1 MLTHTAF
8 IYALAGLAFF
18 LYGLKTIS
26 KNLQK
31 ISGNLIQNLLSKM
44 SNKPIFGIFFGILLA
59 FSIQSSAAVVSMLAS
74 LGSSGVLTLFQ
85 VIGIILGSAIGSTLI
100 VQILSFKVS
109 HFGLA
114 LFSVFY
120 LISYFFVKRKKT
132 KRFFRV
138 CFGFGLMF
146 FGLEL
151 ISLGSLHLKD
161 AGLFLDFL
169 HFFINS
175 PIITLLVAAS
185 FTALVQSSVVTI
197 GIAISLMSVGYFSL
211 EHCIYWVYG
220 ANLGTTATAIVSSL
234 SGNYI
239 GKRVAWAHFLF
250 KIISVAIFFV
260 LTPFILPLI
269 SDSFSNLRGVAN
281 FHTIFN
287 ILSVIIFY
295 PFINYSVKL
304 IEYLI
309 PKPKSIRQFGVK
321 HFTFK
326 DIRDLSTAVAFTQAK
341 REILRMG
348 DIMQSM
354 LNRSLF
360 LFDMGEKKAFF
371 KIKEGDN
378 NVDLLCAETNR
389 FLLALME
396 KSNKESEEEADVEL
410 EKSNILQA
418 ISFSSDIESAADS
431 IDKNLVKLAIKKQK
445 LHLSFSDL
453 DQQNLIRLQNS
464 VTNIVVLSMT
474 YFDSKDLSILEELK
488 RQKEDIRHAE
498 YIFRVDH
505 INNCRPE
512 IEKKFNIN
520 LTNIYLDI
528 LSEYRHIA
536 ELMINPLYYIKHE
549 IES

>member
-1 MLTHTAF
+1 MLSHAAF

-31 ISGNLIQNLLSKM
+31 ISGDLIQSSLAKM
-44 SNKPIFGIFFGILLA
+44 SNKPIYGIFFGILLA
-59 FSIQSSAAVVSMLAS
+59 LSIQSSAAVVSMLAS
-74 LGSSGVLTLFQ
+74 LGSSGLLTLFQ
-85 VIGIILGSAIGSTLI
+85 VMGVILGSAIGSTLT
-100 VQILSFKVS
+100 VQILSFKIS

-114 LFSVFY
+114 LFSIFY
-120 LISYFFVKRKKT
+120 LCSYFFVKNKKV
-132 KRFFRV
+132 KRVFRV
-138 CFGFGLMF
+138 FFGFGLMF

-151 ISLGSLHLKD
+151 ISLGSASLKD
-161 AGLFLDFL
+161 SQLFLDFL
-169 HFFINS
+169 TFFISS
-175 PIITLLVAAS
+175 PIITLLVAAI

-197 GIAISLMSVGYFSL
+197 GIAISLMSTGYFSI

-220 ANLGTTATAIVSSL
+220 ANVGTTATAILSAVSN
-234 SGNYI
+234 NYI
-239 GKRVAWAHFLF
+239 GKRVAWAHFFF
-250 KIISVAIFFV
+250 KSVSVAIFFV
-260 LTPFILPLI
+260 LTPVILPII
-269 SDSFSNLRGVAN
+269 SSSFSDLRGVAN

-287 ILSVIIFY
+287 VLSVIIFY
-295 PFINYSVKL
+295 PFINVTVKF
-304 IEYLI
+304 IEFLI
-309 PKPKSIRQFGVK
+309 PKPRKIGQFGVK
-321 HFTFK
+321 YFTFK
-326 DIRDLSTAVAFTQAK
+326 DIRDLSTPVALIQAK

-348 DIMQSM
+348 DIMKSM

-371 KIKEGDN
+371 KIKDADN
-378 NVDLLCAETNR
+378 NVDLLCGETNR

-396 KSNKESEEEADVEL
+396 KSNKESEEDGDTEL
-410 EKSNILQA
+410 EKISILQA

-445 LHLSFSDL
+445 LHIAFSEL
-453 DQQNLIRLQNS
+453 DQSNLIKLQNA
-464 VTNIVVLSMT
+464 VANIVVLSMT
-474 YFDSKDLSILEELK
+474 YFDSRDLSILAELK
-488 RQKEDIRHAE
+488 QQKKDIRHAE
-498 YIFRVDH
+498 YTFRVDH
-505 INNCRPE
+505 INHCRPE
-512 IEKKFNIN
+512 IEKTFNIN